1 MNRTLSI
8 PCSAVVVV
16 VTARVVAVAVIVHF
30 STTFL
35 TLNVP
40 IGPHKDP
47 HNHAAVE
54 NTLIPLALF
63 SGGEVFEED
72 NEGTHQLERSG
83 LNGNIKSITMPF
95 TSLRARRWH
104 LLLPWMGDRF
114 VLGSFHIRDM
124 WRLQVDAEQHL
135 KDMGM
140 QLLH

>member
-16 VTARVVAVAVIVHF
+16 VTAREVAVAVIVHF